1 MSIVARKALFT
12 RRYVLMRL
20 CRKKPSPAELTAG
33 TWEFDRLWK
42 TKRRKEAVDLYFRL
56 DRPFWLT
63 QEVGEWLERSDR
75 VDQAMT
81 EYEKLM
87 REFIKMKL
95 LPLPGGPRELFK
107 VGKWYSSRS
116 PQKARRYL
124 KLYLS
129 AGIDPGG
136 EGRPLRHKAEA
147 IQLLSKMKM
156 SC

>member
-1 MSIVARKALFT
+1 MH
-12 RRYVLMRL
+12 L

-42 TKRRKEAVDLYFRL
+42 KKRRKKAVDLYYRL

-63 QEVGEWLERSDR
+63 QEVGEWFERSGR
-75 VDQAMT
+75 VNQAMT
-81 EYEKLM
+81 EYEGLM
-87 REFIKMKL
+87 REFIKMKI

-107 VGKWYSSRS
+107 VGKWYSRRS
-116 PQKARRYL
+116 PRKARQHL
-124 KLYLS
+124 KMYLS

-147 IQLLSKMKM
+147 IQLLSKMKI
-156 SC
+156 CC